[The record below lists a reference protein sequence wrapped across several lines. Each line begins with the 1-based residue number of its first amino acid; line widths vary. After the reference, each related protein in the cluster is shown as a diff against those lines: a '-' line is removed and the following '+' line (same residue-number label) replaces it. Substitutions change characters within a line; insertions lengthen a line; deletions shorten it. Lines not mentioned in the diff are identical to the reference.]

1 MYYGLGHSNCTNG
14 MIENGVMGSSEFL
27 SPAISAFGGTE
38 AIQLNH
44 LVKLLIESRLTT
56 NATYNILC
64 LWVSS
69 VSCRAST
76 IGSHGARLKNPE
88 PRAQTGYQS
97 LHSLAYSLACVQY
110 PSLVSSPHVT
120 SYDAAV
126 TADEAE
132 AHMFAH
138 IPAK

>member
-1 MYYGLGHSNCTNG
+1 

-44 LVKLLIESRLTT
+44 LVKLMIESRLTT